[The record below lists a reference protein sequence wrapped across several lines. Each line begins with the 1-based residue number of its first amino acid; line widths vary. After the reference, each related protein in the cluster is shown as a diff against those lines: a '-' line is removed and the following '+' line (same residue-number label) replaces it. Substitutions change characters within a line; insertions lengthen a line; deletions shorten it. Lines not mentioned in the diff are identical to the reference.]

1 MNTKKTVTIALAF
14 ALVFVSALAVEA
26 GHVGQRSRNH
36 SMALGLKGLKTFLE
50 LKLSD
55 AQQAEMLRIIEKH
68 QDNKKNIL
76 REIRKGK
83 QALRTLMQSA
93 EFNEVA
99 VRKAI
104 QEVHAM
110 KENLIVLKTKIM
122 AQLKGVLTPAQNALL
137 EQRRVQRNQR
147 MKDRC
152 FCPGF
157 PCP

>member
-1 MNTKKTVTIALAF
+1 MTTKKTVTIVLAF
-14 ALVFVSALAVEA
+14 ALVVASAIAADA
-26 GHVGQRSRNH
+26 GHVGQRPRNH
-36 SMALGLKGLKTFLE
+36 SMALGLKGLRTFLE

-55 AQQAEMLRIIEKH
+55 AQQAEMLRIMEKH

-93 EFNEVA
+93 AFNEVA

-110 KENLIVLKTKIM
+110 KENLIVLEAKIM
-122 AQLKGVLTPAQNALL
+122 AELKGVLTPAQNALL
-137 EQRRVQRNQR
+137 EQRRAQRVQKMQ
-147 MKDRC
+147 DRC
-152 FCPGF
+152 IFPGV
-157 PCP
+157 PVP

>member
-1 MNTKKTVTIALAF
+1 MNTKGTVTIALAL
-14 ALVFVSALAVEA
+14 ALVFASALAVDA
-26 GHVGQRSRNH
+26 GHVGQRPRNH
-36 SMALGLKGLKTFLE
+36 SMELGLKGLKTFLE

-110 KENLIVLKTKIM
+110 KENLIVLKRKIM
-122 AQLKGVLTPAQNALL
+122 AELKGVLTPKQNALL
-137 EQRRVQRNQR
+137 EQRSAQRIER

-152 FCPGF
+152 IF
-157 PCP
+157 PEFPVP

>member
-1 MNTKKTVTIALAF
+1 MNTKRTVTIALAL
-14 ALVFVSALAVEA
+14 ALVLASAFAVDA

-36 SMALGLKGLKTFLE
+36 SMGLGLKGLKTFLE

-55 AQQAEMLRIIEKH
+55 AQQAEMLSIIEKH
-68 QDNKKNIL
+68 QDKRENALDAFRKAKK
-76 REIRKGK
+76 
-83 QALRTLMQSA
+83 ALQTRMQHA

-110 KENLIVLKTKIM
+110 REDLIVLKGKIM
-122 AQLKGVLTPAQNALL
+122 AELKGVLTPEQNALL
-137 EQRRVQRNQR
+137 AQRRAQRIQR

-152 FCPGF
+152 IFPGF
-157 PCP
+157 PVP

>member
-1 MNTKKTVTIALAF
+1 MNTKRTVTIALAL
-14 ALVFVSALAVEA
+14 ALVVASALIVDARQI
-26 GHVGQRSRNH
+26 GQRPGTH
-36 SMALGLKGLKTFLE
+36 SIGLGLKGLKTFLE

-93 EFNEVA
+93 ELNEVA

-110 KENLIVLKTKIM
+110 KENLILLKAKII
-122 AQLKGVLTPAQNALL
+122 AELKGVLTSAQNALL
-137 EQRRVQRNQR
+137 EQRRAQRIQR

-152 FCPGF
+152 IFPGF
-157 PCP
+157 PVP